1 MLSTNKVGMASL
13 AGQTLTRG
21 ESLAG
26 LRDYGMATCR
36 DHRHSKFNMAIIYI
50 DDHRHSKKKK

>member
-50 DDHRHSKKKK
+50 DDHS